1 MSDVSI
7 HDNSLRSLTRRQRAE
22 SIVNFYQR
30 GSGINRIPLELEEFT
45 SQDMENNLEEDDDD
59 SINTPVNQEGE
70 SVRDIE
76 QEDTELEYLF
86 DPEESFYTRSTQEE
100 EVRELAGNE
109 NWRDLYDGEHE
120 LDEEDSGVRKASSEV
135 EGILQNLSRVEINLL
150 EADNLKCSICHSEYG
165 KERGDTTKQVSDF
178 DEESPDSEAPE
189 NPVMLPCGHLF
200 GDLCIYKWLQEP
212 RPASCPLCRYQL

>member
-1 MSDVSI
+1 MSDVNI

-30 GSGINRIPLELEEFT
+30 GSGINRIPLEEFT

-70 SVRDIE
+70 LVRDIE
-76 QEDTELEYLF
+76 QEDTDLEYLLDLAEF
-86 DPEESFYTRSTQEE
+86 SYTNSALQE
-100 EVRELAGNE
+100 EVRELAENE
-109 NWRDLYDGEHE
+109 TLRGLYDGEHE
-120 LDEEDSGVRKASSEV
+120 LDEEDRGFRKAPSEV
-135 EGILQNLSRVEINLL
+135 EGILKSLSRVEINLL
-150 EADNLKCSICHSEYG
+150 EADDLKCSICHSEYS

-178 DEESPDSEAPE
+178 DEESSDPEASE